1 MINAAQIR
9 EILSLYGKHGWTLR
23 RVLLS
28 DALRTQISDQL
39 ETLFGAEAVFVTSE
53 INALWFS
60 RPSNG
65 DGEAWEIRHLSETP
79 FALVE
84 VFEAGDDEEIRDER
98 RAEIETELKEK
109 VAQKKSPEKS
119 T

>member
-1 MINAAQIR
+1 MINATQIE
-9 EILSLYGKHGWTLR
+9 EILSLYQKHGWTLR

-39 ETLFGAEAVFVTSE
+39 EKLFGAQAAFVTSE

-60 RPSNG
+60 RASAGGN
-65 DGEAWEIRHLSETP
+65 ETWEIRHLSQTP

-84 VFEAGDDEEIRDER
+84 VFEEDDDAETREERLKEL
-98 RAEIETELKEK
+98 ENELKENI
-109 VAQKKSPEKS
+109 AQKKSPEKS